1 MTDCRVAGI
10 PGYFWCRDRCS
21 MPGRLGGRSAQERGR
36 EGKSRKHG
44 GRDLGARAAHRW
56 PVASLHHPL
65 PGLGSRAH
73 LCQAERPDTLSVIVK
88 GPLQTGL

>member
-21 MPGRLGGRSAQERGR
+21 MPGRHGGRRVQERGR
-36 EGKSRKHG
+36 EGKMENME
-44 GRDLGARAAHRW
+44 GARAAHGW
-56 PVASLHHPL
+56 PVASLHPLL
-65 PGLGSRAH
+65 PGPGSRAH
-73 LCQAERPDTLSVIVK
+73 LRQAERPDHLSVIVK